1 MLTAI
6 TLAAAFAF
14 ITTAAS
20 AAAPDTRPV
29 PAGPVLSSL
38 PPLVVSVY
46 AAPAIPPA
54 LVDRTLAEADVIW
67 RAAGVT
73 IDWQVREHEPLPD
86 RARGMR
92 DLYVPAALRVIIDDA
107 PGARQQD
114 AGMPIGWIV
123 FAGGEPEPELHV
135 SHRNAVAL
143 LEAARQVSVSRNEM
157 PPLEVEVLLGRAM
170 GRALAH
176 ELGHYL
182 FASKSH
188 TGHGLM
194 QAVRSATELFSPY
207 PARYGITRDE
217 RRAAAGRIWEQRR
230 IALR

>member
-6 TLAAAFAF
+6 TLAAAFAL

-29 PAGPVLSSL
+29 PGGPVLTSL

-46 AAPAIPPA
+46 AAPGISPA
-54 LVDRTLAEADVIW
+54 LVDRTLAEADAIW

-73 IDWQVREHEPLPD
+73 IDWQVRQHEPLPD
-86 RARGMR
+86 RARRAR
-92 DLYVPAALRVIIDDA
+92 DPYVPAALRVIIDEA
-107 PGARQQD
+107 PGARQD
-114 AGMPIGWIV
+114 GGMPIGWV
-123 FAGGEPEPELHV
+123 AFAGGDPEAELHV

-143 LEAARQVSVSRNEM
+143 LEAARQVSVSRNDM

-188 TGHGLM
+188 TGRGLM
-194 QAVRSATELFSPY
+194 QAVRSAAEMFAPSRV
-207 PARYGITRDE
+207 RYEISRDE

-230 IALR
+230 IAMR